1 MSYIVLARKYRPQ
14 KFDDIVG
21 QEHITR
27 VLKNAIKEN
36 RIAHGYIFSGQRGI
50 GKTTTA
56 RIFAKAL
63 NCKERPKEEP
73 CDKCDSCREIVGGNS
88 IDVMEIDAASNRGI
102 DQIRDLR
109 ENIKYA
115 PSSSKY
121 KIYIIDEAHQ
131 ITNEAFNALLKTL
144 EEPPAHAIFIFATTS
159 TQKIPPTILS
169 RCQRFSFRPLS
180 IKEISGQIEKIAEK
194 ENIKIDDKAVAVIAR
209 SVGGALRDALSV
221 FDQVI
226 SFCG

>member
-1 MSYIVLARKYRPQ
+1 MSYIILARKYRPQ

-21 QEHITR
+21 QEHIAR
-27 VLKNAIKEN
+27 VLKNALKEN
-36 RIAHGYIFSGQRGI
+36 RVAHGYIFSGQRGV

-63 NCKERPKEEP
+63 NCKEGPKEEP
-73 CDKCDSCREIVGGNS
+73 CNKCDSCREILNGNS
-88 IDVMEIDAASNRGI
+88 IDVMEIDAASNRGV

-131 ITNEAFNALLKTL
+131 ITEPAWNALLKTL
-144 EEPPAHAIFIFATTS
+144 EEPPSHAIFIFATTS

-180 IKEISGQIEKIAEK
+180 IKEISEHIGKIAEK
-194 ENIKIDDKAVAVIAR
+194 ENIKIDAQAVAVIAR
-209 SVGGALRDALSV
+209 SVGGALRDA
-221 FDQVI
+221 
-226 SFCG
+226 

>member
-27 VLKNAIKEN
+27 IKKCDK
-36 RIAHGYIFSGQRGI
+36 RKKSRARLYFSGQRGV

-63 NCKERPKEEP
+63 NCKEGPKEEP
-73 CDKCDSCREIVGGNS
+73 CNKCDSCLEIVGGNS

-102 DQIRDLR
+102 EQIRELR

-121 KIYIIDEAHQ
+121 KIYIIDER
-131 ITNEAFNALLKTL
+131 T
-144 EEPPAHAIFIFATTS
+144 
-159 TQKIPPTILS
+159 
-169 RCQRFSFRPLS
+169 R
-180 IKEISGQIEKIAEK
+180 
-194 ENIKIDDKAVAVIAR
+194 
-209 SVGGALRDALSV
+209 
-221 FDQVI
+221 
-226 SFCG
+226 